1 MAEWLFVFNSAAV
14 HMNQDH
20 RSMGEV
26 RQSFDHPG
34 LSEPTRTNDQYFP
47 PRRKRLSPFHVLDG
61 QRNVPARV
69 EASREFKRQICR
81 LIAAVASQLSGRS

>member
-1 MAEWLFVFNSAAV
+1 VAEWLFVFNSAAV

-47 PRRKRLSPFHVLDG
+47 PGESGCRRSTCSTAKEMSL
-61 QRNVPARV
+61 PASKLR
-69 EASREFKRQICR
+69 ANS
-81 LIAAVASQLSGRS
+81 SGKFAG